1 LLDDPELLGVR
12 HGYLGGMTGTEETLA
27 VNNKEVMYYH
37 YHIVMV
43 SIARI

>member
-1 LLDDPELLGVR
+1 MIQSCSASDTAIW
-12 HGYLGGMTGTEETLA
+12 GGMTGTEETLA